1 MNRAERRD
9 RAPLGGSNIV
19 LLLSLNLILLA
30 FFILLNALSEFEE
43 DRTRAVLESVN
54 RTFSGKIEPSDSTE
68 AIEGSLGALAE
79 AEDMVRAV
87 GSLFKAII
95 PSSRSSQ
102 TRQALSVRIELPAT
116 ALFRPGKSR
125 LRRERSVL
133 IRRLA
138 GLLTRKRVN
147 IQGYRLEVLLGIRR
161 QAGELTS
168 RSLEVRRATELAHR
182 LEDAGLPSTALAIGV
197 MPGLPGAVH
206 FVLTMDEAVAAAA
219 GSGSQPE

>member
-1 MNRAERRD
+1 M
-9 RAPLGGSNIV
+9 

-30 FFILLNALSEFEE
+30 FFILLNALSEYEVG
-43 DRTRAVLESVN
+43 RTRAVLESVN
-54 RTFSGKIEPSDSTE
+54 RTFSGNIEPSNSTE

-95 PSSRSSQ
+95 PSSRNTQ
-102 TRQALSVRIELPAT
+102 TRRARSVRIEMPDT
-116 ALFRPGKSR
+116 ALFKPGKSR
-125 LRRERSVL
+125 LRRERKVL

-147 IQGYRLEVLLGIRR
+147 IQGYQLEVLHGIRQ

-168 RSLEVRRATELAHR
+168 RSLEVRRAAELAHR
-182 LEDAGLPSTALAIGV
+182 LEDAGLPPTVLAIGV
-197 MPGLPGAVH
+197 IPGLPGAVH
-206 FVLTMDEAVAAAA
+206 FVLTMDEADAAAA
-219 GSGSQPE
+219 GSGNQAE

>member
-1 MNRAERRD
+1 
-9 RAPLGGSNIV
+9 
-19 LLLSLNLILLA
+19 
-30 FFILLNALSEFEE
+30 
-43 DRTRAVLESVN
+43 
-54 RTFSGKIEPSDSTE
+54 
-68 AIEGSLGALAE
+68 
-79 AEDMVRAV
+79 MVRAV

-147 IQGYRLEVLLGIRR
+147 IQGYRLEVLLGIRQ

>member
-1 MNRAERRD
+1 MNQAVRRD
-9 RAPLGGSNIV
+9 RAQLGGSNIV

-30 FFILLNALSEFEE
+30 FFILLNALSKFEE

-54 RTFSGKIEPSDSTE
+54 RTFSGKIEPSSSTE

-102 TRQALSVRIELPAT
+102 TRQALSVRIELPDT

-125 LRRERSVL
+125 LRRERAVL

-138 GLLTRKRVN
+138 GL
-147 IQGYRLEVLLGIRR
+147 I
-161 QAGELTS
+161 
-168 RSLEVRRATELAHR
+168 
-182 LEDAGLPSTALAIGV
+182 ALN
-197 MPGLPGAVH
+197 
-206 FVLTMDEAVAAAA
+206 
-219 GSGSQPE
+219 SQPHL